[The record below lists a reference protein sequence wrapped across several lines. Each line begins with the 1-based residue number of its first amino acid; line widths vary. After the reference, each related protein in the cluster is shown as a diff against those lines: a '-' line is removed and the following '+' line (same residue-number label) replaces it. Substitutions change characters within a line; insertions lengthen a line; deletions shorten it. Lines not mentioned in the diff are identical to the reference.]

1 MCLQS
6 FTIALTTKQVDCLK
20 AIGKDKV
27 TAMLQ
32 YKNFKFDSKEDFI
45 NYIEKRMT
53 DYWESH
59 NDSFSNVC
67 EDLDSYD
74 GFLGDDRIYPM
85 YELDDI
91 LGDKKPSEVLQMV
104 DTANFDYS
112 DDYFYYDI
120 YGIRSTNEKD
130 YSDYVD
136 YSGVFEKLINDYN
149 QIFTRKYGHT
159 YYELFEDVYY
169 ITKWDEDEIQDYL
182 NDDYYD
188 YLFVNNDDF
197 FDDDDLDR

>member
-1 MCLQS
+1 M
-6 FTIALTTKQVDCLK
+6 LK

-27 TAMLQ
+27 TVMLQ

-45 NYIEKRMT
+45 DYIESRMI
-53 DYWESH
+53 DYWKAH

-74 GFLGDDRIYPM
+74 GFLGNNRVYPM
-85 YELDDI
+85 DELDD
-91 LGDKKPSEVLQMV
+91 LLEGYKPSYIIRMLDSDFNYFDNYFYCDGCGYICSIDEKEYYNDV
-104 DTANFDYS
+104 DYS
-112 DDYFYYDI
+112 D
-120 YGIRSTNEKD
+120 
-130 YSDYVD
+130 
-136 YSGVFEKLINDYN
+136 VFEKLIDDYN

-159 YYELFEDVYY
+159 YYGLFEDVYY
-169 ITKWDEDEIQDYL
+169 ITKWDENEIQDYL